1 MLNSV
6 KTRNKQSNVEKKLN
20 FLIILILLI
29 QITLCLILSVLSIEI
44 LKTDE
49 NTNLRKFLS
58 STSLTSTQGFVN
70 FLTFFILLNT
80 MIPISLMVSLEIV
93 KQI

>member
-49 NTNLRKFLS
+49 NTELRKFLS
-58 STSLTSTQGFVN
+58 STNLTSTQGFVN